1 MEFFDK
7 IMDSL
12 IEEFEK
18 RFFALGQVCSQFQ
31 FLWGKTPS
39 GAKEEDFE
47 DFVKIFGEKYPEDA
61 YRT

>member
-1 MEFFDK
+1 
-7 IMDSL
+7 MDSL